1 MNIGKQ
7 NVCANSRTSINC
19 SEIVNQRGNILCDT
33 CIENRKI
40 NSISKREAD
49 INLLIERNRD
59 LEKEL
64 HEIKINLHE
73 HEYKYTETQKQLED
87 IREKYKKIKDVDSE
101 FLQVEIQRMS
111 GIINILTNQ
120 VDVLNKEKNNYEMSQ
135 SQTNLDNEKLS
146 IDIERLKGINS
157 MLTEQNEFLE
167 KENNIYDNL
176 NKELNKQLE
185 FFKEKYKDV

>member
-1 MNIGKQ
+1 M
-7 NVCANSRTSINC
+7 V
-19 SEIVNQRGNILCDT
+19 
-33 CIENRKI
+33 
-40 NSISKREAD
+40 
-49 INLLIERNRD
+49 
-59 LEKEL
+59 
-64 HEIKINLHE
+64 
-73 HEYKYTETQKQLED
+73 
-87 IREKYKKIKDVDSE
+87 
-101 FLQVEIQRMS
+101 
-111 GIINILTNQ
+111 
-120 VDVLNKEKNNYEMSQ
+120 EKNNYEMSQ